1 MFPNHLEPGKKV
13 AHVVE
18 NVFCAIAV
26 WSLRQCYRK
35 IDNDQGR
42 AHELGQAAVK
52 CMRGILDCWMKQA
65 KKVDRV
71 FSILKVNDVLFQ
83 VEIFKG
89 EQSPKDALHSKFNVF
104 DGSEVE
110 GADEVGQLQICAIS
124 IYLLTL
130 VQMITSNLEVEINSR

>member
-26 WSLRQCYRK
+26 WSLRQCYCK

-65 KKVDRV
+65 KKVDQ
-71 FSILKVNDVLFQ
+71 IL
-83 VEIFKG
+83 I
-89 EQSPKDALHSKFNVF
+89 
-104 DGSEVE
+104 
-110 GADEVGQLQICAIS
+110 
-124 IYLLTL
+124 
-130 VQMITSNLEVEINSR
+130 MRR